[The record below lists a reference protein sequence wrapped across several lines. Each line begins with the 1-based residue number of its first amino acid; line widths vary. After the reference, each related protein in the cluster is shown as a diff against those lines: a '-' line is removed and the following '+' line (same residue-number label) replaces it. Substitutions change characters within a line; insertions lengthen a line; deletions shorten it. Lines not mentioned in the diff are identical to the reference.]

1 MIEEIGVDIE
11 TILKNAQGGEA
22 ISNLAKA
29 FGMEP
34 AQAEPAVHAL
44 LSALAK
50 RVERNTLSRGGLADM
65 VALLGTPEAGRAL
78 ADPHSL
84 ATPMMAQAGNEILN
98 TLIGNKHIS
107 RGIAAKAAAE
117 TGLSEDTLKK
127 MLPVVASMMIGSAQS
142 STQAIFSE
150 RLRDVPGLGGLAS
163 GARGGSPLPLPGE
176 APSANPNG
184 TGGWGVELPRP
195 SGGAG
200 GGMGGTVGGG
210 SPLPIPGDTI
220 PGVGRPN
227 RYDDLGE
234 VIRKG
239 GTPAPGGGGSLE
251 NMIRSIIGNL
261 FGFKNRGVIGNLIQ
275 VMLARW
281 LMNVVRRLLSRMFG
295 AR

>member
-1 MIEEIGVDIE
+1 MDIE
-11 TILKNAQGGEA
+11 MILKNAQGGEA
-22 ISNLAKA
+22 ISNLATA
-29 FGMEP
+29 FGIDP
-34 AQAEPAVHAL
+34 SKAEPAVHAL
-44 LSALAK
+44 LSALTQ

-65 VALLGTPEAGRAL
+65 IALLGKPDAGRAL
-78 ADPHSL
+78 ADPQSL
-84 ATPMMAQAGNEILN
+84 ATPMMAETGNEILN

-117 TGLSEDTLKK
+117 TGLSEETLKK
-127 MLPVVASMMIGSAQS
+127 MLPVVASMMIGGAQS
-142 STQAIFSE
+142 ATHGIFSE

-176 APSANPNG
+176 APSSNSNG

-227 RYDDLGE
+227 RYDDLGD

-239 GTPAPGGGGSLE
+239 GTPAPDGGGSLE
-251 NMIRSIIGNL
+251 NMIRSILGNL

-281 LMNVVRRLLSRMFG
+281 LMNVVRRVLSRMFG
-295 AR
+295 GR